1 MRLSLRALLVLLG
14 AAILLFWA
22 GAPRAVQARP
32 TVILISMD
40 GVSARLVNRAHTPT
54 LDAMASGGARIE
66 RLIPP
71 FPSNT
76 FPSNASM
83 ATGVYPQ
90 KHGIINNKFF
100 DRKRGN
106 FDRERPAS
114 WLRAE
119 PLWVTA
125 ERQGVR
131 AGVIMWVNS
140 EGDWRGTLPSFQM
153 KFRRQ
158 TPDDRKVERMLAW
171 LARPPEERPG
181 LIMAW
186 FHGSD
191 DEGHRYGPESEEAA
205 RALERQ
211 DGILGRL
218 REGLARAGIAGGT
231 TLIVVSDHGMVRV
244 ERLINLDRQLRK
256 EGLGAQV
263 ATAGGVS
270 NIYLEAPWWR
280 DRAEKSLAGIEGF
293 SLYEREG
300 LPQEWNA
307 AAEGRV
313 GDLVAVA
320 QPGVAFSEGPR
331 FVVGA
336 AGEDRQ
342 GGHGYP
348 PGVPGT
354 DGVLFAAGAGIRQG
368 ARLAAAQGVDVY
380 PTVCAILG
388 IRPAARIDGH
398 PLDAI
403 LDEGTAAAPGGAS

>member
-1 MRLSLRALLVLLG
+1 MGLSHRALLVILG
-14 AAILLFWA
+14 AGALLIGA
-22 GAPRAVQARP
+22 AAPRAVQARP
-32 TVILISMD
+32 TVILISLD
-40 GVSARLVNRAHTPT
+40 GVSARLVNRARTPT
-54 LDAMASGGARIE
+54 LDEMASSGARIE

-76 FPSNASM
+76 FPSNASL
-83 ATGVYPQ
+83 ATGVYPT

-125 ERQGVR
+125 ERQRVR

-140 EGDWRGTLPSFQM
+140 EGDWRGTLPSYQM
-153 KFRRQ
+153 KFRRR
-158 TPDDRKVERMLAW
+158 TRDDRKVERMLAW
-171 LARPPEERPG
+171 LARPPAERPG

-191 DEGHRYGPESEEAA
+191 DEGHRYGPESEQAA

-211 DGILGRL
+211 DSILGRL
-218 REGLARAGIAGGT
+218 REGLARAGLSGGA
-231 TLIVVSDHGMVRV
+231 TLIVVSDHGMIRTKEV
-244 ERLINLDRQLRK
+244 INLDRALRK

-280 DRAEKSLAGIEGF
+280 ERAERSLSGIEGF
-293 SLYEREG
+293 SLYEREA

-307 AAEGRV
+307 SAEGRV

-320 QPGVAFSEGPR
+320 QPGVTFSEGPR
-331 FVVGA
+331 SVVGP
-336 AGEDRQ
+336 AGENRR

-354 DGVLFAAGAGIRQG
+354 DGVLFAAGTGIRKG

-380 PTVCAILG
+380 PTICAILG
-388 IRPAARIDGH
+388 IRPAPRIDGH
-398 PLDAI
+398 ALDAI
-403 LDEGTAAAPGGAS
+403 LEKGAAGAPGGAS